1 MLGVMSRSIL
11 LITLAFVSW
20 GLAAESR
27 SIWDGI
33 SSKGQLARGEKV
45 YREECLRCHSENF
58 LGGEDSPALVGD
70 EFLEKWNGKTVGD
83 LFERTRKTM
92 PTDGPGNLSRRQYA
106 DVIAYV
112 LSANKFPV
120 GEKDIE
126 TDLALLKEIRIEAK
140 KK

>member
-1 MLGVMSRSIL
+1 M
-11 LITLAFVSW
+11 ITLAVVSW
-20 GLAAESR
+20 ELGAQTR
-27 SIWDGI
+27 SVWDGV
-33 SSKGQLARGEKV
+33 SSKAQLARGQKV

-58 LGGEDSPALVGD
+58 LGGEDSPALVGE

-92 PTDGPGNLSRRQYA
+92 PTDGPGNLSRRQYV
-106 DVIAYV
+106 DVVAYM

-120 GEKDIE
+120 GDKDIE
-126 TDLALLKEIRIEAK
+126 PDLAKLQEIRIEAK